1 MANYGGRLGLGSF
14 LCSENH
20 CMKDN
25 FSTQSGLYAQF
36 RPKYPAAL
44 FDFLYRPKMVRFP
57 VFMRLAL
64 PA

>member
-1 MANYGGRLGLGSF
+1 
-14 LCSENH
+14 
-20 CMKDN
+20 MKDN